1 MPKADKYGTSQV
13 MAFLQQL
20 LTYQGFYNDK
30 LEFIGKLLPP
40 WLRPV
45 KVCCSVILCVGNH
58 VCTIKAFT
66 ASGIGIAN
74 AMCLH
79 DYCES
84 TQGW

>member
-1 MPKADKYGTSQV
+1 MPASVSLDVKSVRLLKNWLVQASGKLVLYLRDINMPKADKYGTSQV

-45 KVCCSVILCVGNH
+45 KVCCSVI
-58 VCTIKAFT
+58 
-66 ASGIGIAN
+66 
-74 AMCLH
+74 
-79 DYCES
+79 
-84 TQGW
+84 